1 MTNLE
6 KLRELWVAAA
16 KEGASFVTIS
26 NLVDHAQD
34 MEADRIAALI
44 AQTLENR
51 ARVREVDGDVILD
64 VLRKEIE
71 ARGYRPKFGGG

>member
-6 KLRELWVAAA
+6 KLRELWVAV
-16 KEGASFVTIS
+16 ASQGVSDSTIHS
-26 NLVDHAQD
+26 LVSHAQD
-34 MEADRIAALI
+34 MEAERIAALL

-51 ARVREVDGDVILD
+51 ARVREIDGDVIVD

-71 ARGYRPKFGGG
+71 ARSYRLKFGG